1 MPEQLTFPL
10 AGLPAATFENFVPGR
25 NVEAVDTLMRFAR
38 NEVAETGLVIW
49 GADGAGRTHLL
60 KSAVALAQGRGVHAT
75 YVDAETLG
83 EETFDDVALVA
94 IDDVDR
100 AGEVAQA
107 RLFTLYNAL
116 AARRAH
122 LVASARM
129 PPATMPLRDDLRTR
143 LAWGLVIEVL
153 PLADEDKPDA
163 LAAFARER
171 GFRLEPEAIA
181 YLLAH
186 GRRDMPSLVQA
197 LVALDQRSLALQ
209 RPISVPLIR
218 EWMQHERVS
227 PGRSG
232 NDKPT
237 SGA

>member
-10 AGLPAATFENFVPGR
+10 AGMPAATFENFVPGR
-25 NVEAVDTLMRFAR
+25 NVEAVVTLMRFAR
-38 NEVAETGLVIW
+38 NEAAETGLLIW
-49 GADGAGRTHLL
+49 GAEGAGRTHLL
-60 KSAVALAQGRGVHAT
+60 QSAVGLAQARGLHAT
-75 YVDAETLG
+75 YVSAGSLG
-83 EETFDDVALVA
+83 EEAFDEAALVA
-94 IDDVDR
+94 IDDIER
-100 AGEVAQA
+100 ASEAAQA

-122 LVASARM
+122 LVASSRM

-143 LAWGLVIEVL
+143 LAWGLVIEVV

-186 GRRDMPSLVQA
+186 GRRDMPSLVHA
-197 LVALDQRSLALQ
+197 LIALDQRSLALQ

-218 EWMQHERVS
+218 EWMQQEQSATGPRGS
-227 PGRSG
+227 DAPAS
-232 NDKPT
+232 
-237 SGA
+237 